1 MITGDLHEPILLVQ
15 TILLLQDE
23 GDITGLFT
31 YVINLISDTKV
42 CSVCTHLYYDS
53 GQSHQGTE
61 SIGIDHT
68 LDHLMHQEAA
78 AEVGV
83 TVGV

>member
-23 GDITGLFT
+23 GDIT
-31 YVINLISDTKV
+31 
-42 CSVCTHLYYDS
+42 

>member
-31 YVINLISDTKV
+31 YVINLISDTKDLQSAFCLRPGFGFHDDGEPVVKSYV
-42 CSVCTHLYYDS
+42 CEN
-53 GQSHQGTE
+53 GP
-61 SIGIDHT
+61 
-68 LDHLMHQEAA
+68 M
-78 AEVGV
+78 
-83 TVGV
+83 

>member
-31 YVINLISDTKV
+31 YVINLISDTKDLQ
-42 CSVCTHLYYDS
+42 CLYS
-53 GQSHQGTE
+53 P
-61 SIGIDHT
+61 I
-68 LDHLMHQEAA
+68 L
-78 AEVGV
+78 
-83 TVGV
+83 